1 MQQLLFGRLII
12 HITQTYSFWLIM
24 SHHYRIWRRNSIN
37 SVGKLKVIYIQYEWY
52 SHSLNILRFIYTLWE
67 KSTFFFFAS
76 SFWESGV
83 SLPQR
88 RWLLYLADSQSAS
101 AQYAKEVTSLRMC
114 VCKSASDSV
123 PGRTNQRLPTSC
135 LSANRMPPRRERC
148 DLYTEL
154 NSFNYT
160 SLDNNIRDKLK
171 TTLQEEAVTS
181 CNNSKAVKPLK
192 VLQFKVRINM
202 KLPFA
207 RCIFLN
213 IGNLPAFF

>member
-1 MQQLLFGRLII
+1 
-12 HITQTYSFWLIM
+12 
-24 SHHYRIWRRNSIN
+24 
-37 SVGKLKVIYIQYEWY
+37 
-52 SHSLNILRFIYTLWE
+52 
-67 KSTFFFFAS
+67 
-76 SFWESGV
+76 
-83 SLPQR
+83 
-88 RWLLYLADSQSAS
+88 
-101 AQYAKEVTSLRMC
+101 MC

-181 CNNSKAVKPLK
+181 YNNSKAVKSLK

-213 IGNLPAFF
+213 IGNLPEIFFKKMNASDVFYVISNFRLRFSSSLSCLKRRLFKMAINVCYLSRRTVRYVVTWLASMGCRRRMERKTIR